1 MPLMDI
7 IKVPG
12 ITPSAALL
20 VYAVGY
26 TNIAQ
31 LRERDPLDMYDS
43 VLERLVIRSTD
54 CRLLTK
60 ARSNDLK
67 REISGL
73 QGISPEI
80 KEALSTLS
88 EKLANELFGREKRQA
103 LMNGL
108 RLASS
113 FATFGPIHMDALPA
127 PSEEKVMSRLLAT
140 AHLSAKDVQAWTPED
155 VYERIF
161 WSTDL
166 SPETAEMLRRKLG
179 LITNA

>member
-26 TNIAQ
+26 TNVPQ
-31 LRERDPLDMYDS
+31 LRDRDPLDMYDS

-67 REISGL
+67 RRSAGCKASRRRSR
-73 QGISPEI
+73 SPCPPWRRSWPTSSSDER
-80 KEALSTLS
+80 K
-88 EKLANELFGREKRQA
+88 GRR
-103 LMNGL
+103 
-108 RLASS
+108 
-113 FATFGPIHMDALPA
+113 
-127 PSEEKVMSRLLAT
+127 
-140 AHLSAKDVQAWTPED
+140 
-155 VYERIF
+155 
-161 WSTDL
+161 
-166 SPETAEMLRRKLG
+166 
-179 LITNA
+179 

>member
-26 TNIAQ
+26 TNVPQ
-31 LRERDPLDMYDS
+31 LRDRDPLDMYDS

-67 REISGL
+67 REIGGL
-73 QGISPEI
+73 QGIPPEI
-80 KEALSTLS
+80 KESLSALA
-88 EKLANELFGREKRQA
+88 EKLAYELFGREKRQA

-113 FATFGPIHMDALPA
+113 FATFGPVNINALPA
-127 PSEEKVMSRLLAT
+127 TSDEKGLARLLAV

-166 SPETAEMLRRKLG
+166 VPETAEILRRKLG
-179 LITNA
+179 LITSA